1 MARAHRAVAA
11 AAAAGAALLVARA
24 GVAATLPVLRVDAL
38 AMRADRTHVA
48 IGDVFHVAVHVHV
61 RERVESLDD
70 LRIPDIGTLQLL
82 GDERTATHG
91 AGGTDVVETL
101 TLESAQSGTFTLA
114 PAYIDAVD
122 ARDHRPKRFSA
133 QHPVVITVGAP
144 ARVPTASAPRFEG
157 LRAALAAVW
166 GVLWRTVLALA
177 LFVIGIVAAARV
189 LRRPRPVIPNAVE
202 GPPAVVAANVG
213 PPPSQADRVA
223 NALRAYRT
231 TPGGAA
237 LERLR
242 EELFIA
248 AGVDAGATLRDA
260 LLAAPRGPLHDAL
273 IAADDA
279 AFGPAHVR
287 DAASS
292 RLIAATEAW
301 LIR

>member
-1 MARAHRAVAA
+1 MDIDYQALAFEYRRSPDQD
-11 AAAAGAALLVARA
+11 AAL
-24 GVAATLPVLRVDAL
+24 P
-38 AMRADRTHVA
+38 
-48 IGDVFHVAVHVHV
+48 
-61 RERVESLDD
+61 
-70 LRIPDIGTLQLL
+70 
-82 GDERTATHG
+82 
-91 AGGTDVVETL
+91 
-101 TLESAQSGTFTLA
+101 
-114 PAYIDAVD
+114 
-122 ARDHRPKRFSA
+122 A

-144 ARVPTASAPRFEG
+144 SRVPTASAPRFEG

-202 GPPAVVAANVG
+202 GPPITAARAVAG
-213 PPPSQADRVA
+213 PAPSQADRVA

-273 IAADDA
+273 ISADDA